1 MLNLKRSLVANRK
14 NDEVIEKLANQPL
27 EVMEKVLANASRE
40 LYPIEI
46 DGIVYHI
53 PKPVSDLID
62 AISIQ
67 AGLDDPPKK
76 REKTSN

>member
-1 MLNLKRSLVANRK
+1 MANQK

-27 EVMEKVLANASRE
+27 EVMEKVLANASSE
-40 LYPIEI
+40 LCPIQI

-53 PKPVSDLID
+53 PKAVNDLID

-67 AGLDDPPKK
+67 AGLDDPQKK